1 MVEVYKFVD
10 GAITKIDEVEDDC
23 WVTVV
28 SPTPEEREWLSTQ
41 LGVVPE
47 FATAS
52 LDDEEHPHV
61 DYDEDE
67 RQTLIIVDCPF
78 IEDRAETMDSSITQ
92 YDTHPLSIVMLPK
105 RKILVTVSLRYND
118 VIQQTV
124 KRRVRSER
132 DERHPKILLD
142 MLMKIARTY
151 LAALRDIDRQY
162 KANERILRA
171 HMRNAELIK
180 MLGLE
185 KSLVYF
191 STSLRSFE
199 AVLTKLSNGRLV
211 RFSDDD
217 DELLEDVIVEVRQA
231 TEMCDISQKILNE
244 SMDAFSN
251 IISNN
256 MNYTISR
263 LTIIT
268 LILAVPTIIFSFYGM
283 NTGTLPLVDSWLAP
297 LGIAAGLCVLTALIF
312 MKGKFLK

>member
-1 MVEVYKFVD
+1 MVEFYKFVD
-10 GAITKIDEVEDDC
+10 GAITRIDEVEEDC

-28 SPTPEEREWLSTQ
+28 SPTPEERNWLSTQ

-47 FATAS
+47 FAAAS

-92 YDTHPLSIVMLPK
+92 YDTHPLSIVLLPK
-105 RKILVTVSLRYND
+105 RKIFVTVSLRYND
-118 VIQQTV
+118 VIQQV
-124 KRRVRSER
+124 MKRRVRGDR
-132 DERHPKILLD
+132 DERHPKLLLD

-162 KANERILRA
+162 KANERVLRA
-171 HMRNAELIK
+171 HLRNKEVIK

-199 AVLTKLSNGRLV
+199 AVLTKLSTGRLL
-211 RFSDDD
+211 RFSDDEE
-217 DELLEDVIVEVRQA
+217 ELLEDVKVEVRQA

-244 SMDAFSN
+244 SMDAFSS

-256 MNYTISR
+256 MNYTITR
-263 LTIIT
+263 LTVIT
-268 LILAVPTIIFSFYGM
+268 LVLAVPTIIFSFYGM
-283 NTGTLPLVDSWLAP
+283 NTQSLPGDFTWVIPLV
-297 LGIAAGLCVLTALIF
+297 IAFVLSVIMALIF
-312 MKGKFLK
+312 TRSKLFK